1 MEKQIITL
9 PQEVSELA
17 VKVSAKKQAEV
28 QNVLQQIFTGTDDW
42 EKLIDAIEVKD
53 INDKISIELAEVA
66 RKNSK
71 QARLTAEKIFDV
83 KRQEVQRLKAEFDLE
98 DKLWLKAKQVMQIKF
113 KAIEEKA
120 EWKANFVKRYE
131 AEQKELRTQKR
142 IAEVAMY
149 AEINR
154 IEFENMS
161 DENFESFLNGLEA
174 TYKAKI
180 EAERKAEEERIA
192 REKMEAE
199 ERERQRLENE
209 RLKKEAEETE
219 KELAKER
226 ARIEAER
233 KANEKRLEEE
243 RAKAKAEAD
252 RIEAENL
259 AKLKAEQEVKAKL
272 EAELKAKKE
281 AEIKAENE
289 RKEAERKAKLEAEKL
304 AKAPIKKQ
312 LLIWVDSFSIDTP
325 SSNLLNNEK
334 ALLIKEKFEA
344 FKNWAK
350 KEINNI

>member
-180 EAERKAEEERIA
+180 EA
-192 REKMEAE
+192 
-199 ERERQRLENE
+199 
-209 RLKKEAEETE
+209 
-219 KELAKER
+219 
-226 ARIEAER
+226 
-233 KANEKRLEEE
+233 
-243 RAKAKAEAD
+243 
-252 RIEAENL
+252 
-259 AKLKAEQEVKAKL
+259 
-272 EAELKAKKE
+272 
-281 AEIKAENE
+281 
-289 RKEAERKAKLEAEKL
+289 
-304 AKAPIKKQ
+304 
-312 LLIWVDSFSIDTP
+312 
-325 SSNLLNNEK
+325 
-334 ALLIKEKFEA
+334 